1 MLVEIHIPHSYFE
14 SVYHNKWDSVTLFAI
29 HCVDNLNYYQ
39 DVKKYYIFTYF
50 LGDSEG
56 SGSGWN
62 GILFDDEESDMS
74 QSLGRFKL

>member
-1 MLVEIHIPHSYFE
+1 MFIIISGIPEPCLRYTGE
-14 SVYHNKWDSVTLFAI
+14 
-29 HCVDNLNYYQ
+29 NLNYYQ

>member
-1 MLVEIHIPHSYFE
+1 MTITY
-14 SVYHNKWDSVTLFAI
+14 T
-29 HCVDNLNYYQ
+29 
-39 DVKKYYIFTYF
+39 YYIFTYF